1 MMKTLAGIL
10 FATCTTL
17 NAYAGTPDDRASAVE
32 PTVSPSEDSSSE
44 GSSRIRPER
53 PERHV
58 VLMPTVGVWTHTF
71 KQSGYDARLGP
82 VYGFDVKIDPFRW
95 LNVRGGVLQ
104 GKQPISLPAHALG
117 DDFSSYQPTI
127 KFMRMHM
134 RFEPVWHWSERTSAY
149 VGLGLGWA
157 RLTAPAPVTTPS
169 VASFE
174 RSGVYV
180 AYEGALGVAYE
191 PILDWLSI
199 DVSAGVSYLT
209 SENGSAFRSGQAFTE
224 DGHRTTL
231 ESLSK
236 LDLGYRMSLGIGIV
250 L

>member
-10 FATCTTL
+10 IATCTTL
-17 NAYAGTPDDRASAVE
+17 NASAATVDASASTAELDESSAAEKVR
-32 PTVSPSEDSSSE
+32 VS
-44 GSSRIRPER
+44 PER

-58 VLMPTVGVWTHTF
+58 ILMPTVGVWTHTF
-71 KQSGYDARLGP
+71 KQSGYEARLGP

-104 GKQPISLPAHALG
+104 GKQLFSMPEHALG
-117 DDFSSYQPTI
+117 DDFSSYQPAV

-134 RFEPVWHWSERTSAY
+134 RLEPVWHLSERTSAY

-157 RLTAPAPVTTPS
+157 RLTASSPITTPR
-169 VASFE
+169 VVSFE
-174 RSGVYV
+174 RHGVYV
-180 AYEGALGVAYE
+180 AYEGALGFTYE
-191 PILDWLSI
+191 PILDWLSV
-199 DVSAGVSYLT
+199 DLSAGISYLT
-209 SENGSAFRSGQAFTE
+209 SQNGSAFRRGQAFTE

-231 ESLSK
+231 EALSK
-236 LDLGYRMSLGIGIV
+236 LELGYRMSVGIGIV

>member
-1 MMKTLAGIL
+1 MMKTLAAIL
-10 FATCTTL
+10 FATFTTS
-17 NAYAGTPDDRASAVE
+17 NANAETPDARASAVE
-32 PTVSPSEDSSSE
+32 PAASPSESSLD
-44 GSSRIRPER
+44 GNPRIRPER

-58 VLMPTVGVWTHTF
+58 ILMPTVGVWTHTF

-104 GKQPISLPAHALG
+104 GKQPISFPAHALN
-117 DDFSSYQPTI
+117 DDFSAYQPTI

-134 RFEPVWHWSERTSAY
+134 RFEPVWHLSERTSAY

-157 RLTAPAPVTTPS
+157 RLTAPAPITTPA

-199 DVSAGVSYLT
+199 DVSAGVSHLT
-209 SENGSAFRSGQAFTE
+209 SQNGSAFRSGQAFTE

-231 ESLSK
+231 GALSK
-236 LDLGYRMSLGIGIV
+236 LDLGYRLSLGIGIV